1 MVVSSANGD
10 FTLTFDTASQVHIH
24 RDGKLTLSLFDT
36 EVESLFHAIADG
48 FSIMGLGKMV
58 DVIPALG
65 GRTAFGIEAQE
76 GEVYLKQVNVSEPDP
91 IPTLSGHEDNPEIG
105 YILRHEYKDL
115 YLTPD
120 DMHHDRREYTGPRDK
135 AHVFPTNYSAVRF
148 MQGIKHATTCIEIPT
163 AFIVTWRTTENS
175 ERHYYDGELIGSLKP
190 NKALKMDIR
199 QAGRV
204 AETLP
209 GQFIITV
216 EKVAK

>member
-1 MVVSSANGD
+1 
-10 FTLTFDTASQVHIH
+10 
-24 RDGKLTLSLFDT
+24 
-36 EVESLFHAIADG
+36 
-48 FSIMGLGKMV
+48 
-58 DVIPALG
+58 
-65 GRTAFGIEAQE
+65 
-76 GEVYLKQVNVSEPDP
+76 
-91 IPTLSGHEDNPEIG
+91 
-105 YILRHEYKDL
+105 
-115 YLTPD
+115 
-120 DMHHDRREYTGPRDK
+120 
-135 AHVFPTNYSAVRF
+135 